1 MRPTGTARRGPQ
13 ATVAATL
20 LVAASLALAGCG
32 SSSKAKTAASTAP
45 PPAAAA
51 SGPPPTRAQ
60 FVAQAD
66 AICQQTRTS
75 LAGLQTA
82 TKALVALGD
91 SPKTFAQAV
100 PLFRRI
106 QAVEQAE
113 IVRLKGLRLPAGD
126 NTEVSAYLHEGVL
139 AVALVGRIADGF
151 AAHDKAG
158 LLATEREGGQMGAVT
173 KGLAQGYGFKVCG
186 RGSGGLG
193 LS

>member
-1 MRPTGTARRGPQ
+1 MRPMGMARNGPQ
-13 ATVAATL
+13 ATVAAIL
-20 LVAASLALAGCG
+20 LAAASLALAGCG
-32 SSSKAKTAASTAP
+32 STSKAKTSASTGPAP
-45 PPAAAA
+45 AA
-51 SGPPPTRAQ
+51 SGAAPTPAQ
-60 FVAQAD
+60 YVAQSD

-91 SPKTFAQAV
+91 SPKTYAQAV
-100 PLFRRI
+100 PIFRRI
-106 QAVEQAE
+106 QTLEQAE
-113 IVRLKGLRLPAGD
+113 IGRLKGLRLPAGD
-126 NTEVSAYLHEGVL
+126 NTEVNAYLHEGAL

-151 AAHDKAG
+151 ARHDKVG
-158 LLATEREGGQMGAVT
+158 LLGTEREGTQMGAVL